1 MEAKLTHI
9 AIISENYA
17 LSARFYESL
26 FGMRTASKSRPRRAV
41 TVGDGYVGLNINP
54 RKVGRPARLDHFGIQ
69 VDSIAEALERMRSRY
84 PSVEWL
90 KRPATRPFASTTTHD
105 PTGNVFDL
113 SQRADGTQQDL
124 YAESNALTPRHIE
137 HFGLRTLNPEATAA
151 FYADV
156 FDLAVTQR
164 AGDPNYYVNDGHI
177 TMVLMPWHI
186 GDYDGTGI
194 VSPAPDHIGFTVES
208 MTAFHGDLRAI
219 AGDNPRLAP
228 FPFGDGPEGIAR
240 LELAKRS
247 CPLCG
252 EHLSDVDGIILSAA
266 EARA

>member
-1 MEAKLTHI
+1 MLAKITHI

-69 VDSIAEALERMRSRY
+69 VDSIGEALERFQSRY

-124 YAESNALTPRHIE
+124 YAESNALTPRHID

-156 FDLAVTQR
+156 FEFAVTQR
-164 AGDPNYYVNDGHI
+164 AGDTNFYVSDGHI
-177 TMVLMPWHI
+177 TMVLVPWHI

-208 MTAFHGDLRAI
+208 MAAFHDDLHAI
-219 AGDNPRLAP
+219 VGDNPRLAP
-228 FPFGDGPEGIAR
+228 FPFGDGPEGVAR

-247 CPLCG
+247 CPMCG
-252 EHLSDVDGIILSAA
+252 ELLSDVDGIILSAA
-266 EARA
+266 EAHA